1 MKTDFG
7 TRGKTIKTLIKDKMQ
22 VLDDFG
28 ICDKNDKEM
37 KEELARQI
45 EEHPDR
51 DPRSVLDYYCR
62 PMIQMTANRW
72 HK

>member
-28 ICDKNDKEM
+28 ICDKNDEAM
-37 KEELARQI
+37 KTELARQI

-51 DPRSVLDYYCR
+51 DPRAVLDYYCR

-72 HK
+72 H